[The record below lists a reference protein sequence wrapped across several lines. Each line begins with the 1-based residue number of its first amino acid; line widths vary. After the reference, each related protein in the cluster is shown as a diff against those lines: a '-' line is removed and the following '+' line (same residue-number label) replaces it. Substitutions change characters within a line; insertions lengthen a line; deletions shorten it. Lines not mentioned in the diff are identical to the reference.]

1 MGTTNIS
8 LHSLLA
14 TDEALTS
21 PAVLEAS
28 FPLISSDEEPRSGS
42 TEHPAVGVSI
52 MLKNDETNVAPV
64 SETLA
69 AENMQPTSS
78 HQVCTYLVVGNIGP
92 FGLRIRPNLGDKDN
106 GRMTESAYDTKIFS
120 GLLT

>member
-1 MGTTNIS
+1 MYCGGHQLGTTNIS

-21 PAVLEAS
+21 PAALEAL

-64 SETLA
+64 PETLG

-78 HQVCTYLVVGNIGP
+78 HQVCTYLVVEKYWPTGP
-92 FGLRIRPNLGDKDN
+92 FGLRILPNFWEK
-106 GRMTESAYDTKIFS
+106 RMEE
-120 GLLT
+120 